1 MNKWLLLA
9 LLSTSA
15 QAYEPDRDQIL
26 RFEPSPFQNIE
37 LNCQRDKDVV
47 PRRSDLLLDHY
58 ALLAADNGERVATV
72 TVTNSAGGQRM
83 FNQEHIVAIMA
94 DCSRIYPLSFELTL
108 GAGQQET
115 FQIYFGR
122 RAQPVLQLISNN

>member
-1 MNKWLLLA
+1 MNKWWLLA
-9 LLSTSA
+9 LLSTGA
-15 QAYEPDRDQIL
+15 QAYEPDKDQVL
-26 RFEPSPFQNIE
+26 RFEPSPFQNVE

-58 ALLAADNGERVATV
+58 ALLASDNGERMATI
-72 TVTNSAGGQRM
+72 TVTNGAGGQRM
-83 FNQEHIVAIMA
+83 FNQEHLVAIMA

-122 RAQPVLQLISNN
+122 RAQPVLQIISNN

>member
-1 MNKWLLLA
+1 MKKWLLLA

-15 QAYEPDRDQIL
+15 QAYEPDRDQVL
-26 RFEPSPFQNIE
+26 RFEPSPFQNVE

-58 ALLAADNGERVATV
+58 ALLASDNGERMATI
-72 TVTNSAGGQRM
+72 TVTNGAGGQRM
-83 FNQEHIVAIMA
+83 FNQEHLVAIMA

>member
-15 QAYEPDRDQIL
+15 QAYEPDRDQVL
-26 RFEPSPFQNIE
+26 RFEPSPFQNVE

-58 ALLAADNGERVATV
+58 ALLASDNGERMATI
-72 TVTNSAGGQRM
+72 TVTNGAGGQRM
-83 FNQEHIVAIMA
+83 FNQEHLVAIMA

-122 RAQPVLQLISNN
+122 RAQPILQLISNN

>member
-1 MNKWLLLA
+1 MKKWLLLA
-9 LLSTSA
+9 LLSTSVN
-15 QAYEPDRDQIL
+15 AYEPDRDQVL
-26 RFEPSPFQNIE
+26 QFEPSPFQNVE

-58 ALLAADNGERVATV
+58 ALLASDNGERMATI
-72 TVTNSAGGQRM
+72 TVTNGAGGQRM
-83 FNQEHIVAIMA
+83 FNQEHLVAIMA

>member
-1 MNKWLLLA
+1 MNKCLLLA
-9 LLSTSA
+9 LLSINVS
-15 QAYEPDRDQIL
+15 AYEPDRDQVL
-26 RFEPSPFQNIE
+26 RFEPSPFQNLE

-58 ALLAADNGERVATV
+58 ALLASDNGERVATI
-72 TVTNSAGGQRM
+72 TVTNGAGGQRM
-83 FNQEHIVAIMA
+83 FNQEHLVAIMA

>member
-1 MNKWLLLA
+1 MKKWLLLA

-15 QAYEPDRDQIL
+15 QAYEPDRDQVL
-26 RFEPSPFQNIE
+26 KFEPSPFQNIE

-47 PRRSDLLLDHY
+47 PRRSDLILDNY
-58 ALLAADNGERVATV
+58 ALLAADNGERVAVV
-72 TVTNSAGGQRM
+72 TLTNGAGGQRM
-83 FNQEHIVAIMA
+83 FNQEHLVAIMA

>member
-1 MNKWLLLA
+1 MNKCLLLA
-9 LLSTSA
+9 LLSINVS
-15 QAYEPDRDQIL
+15 AYEPDRDQVL
-26 RFEPSPFQNIE
+26 RFELSPFQNLE

-58 ALLAADNGERVATV
+58 ALLASDNGERVATI
-72 TVTNSAGGQRM
+72 TVTNGAGGQRM
-83 FNQEHIVAIMA
+83 FNQEHLVAIMA

>member
-1 MNKWLLLA
+1 MKKWLLLA

-15 QAYEPDRDQIL
+15 QAYEPDRDQVL
-26 RFEPSPFQNIE
+26 RFEPSPFQNVE

-47 PRRSDLLLDHY
+47 PRRSDLQLDHY
-58 ALLAADNGERVATV
+58 ALLASDNGERMATI

-83 FNQEHIVAIMA
+83 FNQEHLVAIMA

>member
-15 QAYEPDRDQIL
+15 QAYEPDRDQVL
-26 RFEPSPFQNIE
+26 RFEPSPFQNLE

-58 ALLAADNGERVATV
+58 ALLASDNGERVATI
-72 TVTNSAGGQRM
+72 TVTNGAGGQRM
-83 FNQEHIVAIMA
+83 FNQEHLVAIMA

>member
-1 MNKWLLLA
+1 MNKWLVLA
-9 LLSTSA
+9 LLSTCA
-15 QAYEPDRDQIL
+15 QAYEPDRDQVL
-26 RFEPSPFQNIE
+26 RFEPSPFQNVE

-47 PRRSDLLLDHY
+47 PRRSDLLLNHY
-58 ALLAADNGERVATV
+58 ALLASDNGERMATI
-72 TVTNSAGGQRM
+72 TVTNGAGGQRM
-83 FNQEHIVAIMA
+83 FNQEHLVAIMA

>member
-15 QAYEPDRDQIL
+15 QAYEPDRDQVL
-26 RFEPSPFQNIE
+26 RFEPSPFQNLE

-58 ALLAADNGERVATV
+58 ALLASENGERVATI
-72 TVTNSAGGQRM
+72 TVTNGAGGQRM

>member
-1 MNKWLLLA
+1 MNKCLLLA
-9 LLSTSA
+9 LLSINVS
-15 QAYEPDRDQIL
+15 AYEPDRDQVL
-26 RFEPSPFQNIE
+26 RFEPSPFQNLE
-37 LNCQRDKDVV
+37 LNCQRDKDVA

-58 ALLAADNGERVATV
+58 ALLASDNGERVATI
-72 TVTNSAGGQRM
+72 TVTNGAGGQRM
-83 FNQEHIVAIMA
+83 FNQEHLVAIMA

>member
-1 MNKWLLLA
+1 MKKCLLLA
-9 LLSTSA
+9 LLSNTA

-26 RFEPSPFQNIE
+26 RFEPSPFQNLE
-37 LNCQRDKDVV
+37 LSCQRDKDVV
-47 PRRSDLLLDHY
+47 PRRSDLILDHY
-58 ALLAADNGERVATV
+58 ALLAADNGERVATI
-72 TVTNSAGGQRM
+72 TVTNGAGGQRM

-108 GAGQQET
+108 GAGEQET

>member
-1 MNKWLLLA
+1 MKSWLLLA
-9 LLSTSA
+9 LLTASA

-47 PRRSDLLLDHY
+47 PRRSDLQLDHY
-58 ALLAADNGERVATV
+58 ALLASDNGERVATI
-72 TVTNSAGGQRM
+72 TLTNAAGGQRM

-94 DCSRIYPLSFELTL
+94 DCSRIYPLAFELTL
-108 GAGQQET
+108 AAGQRET
-115 FQIYFGR
+115 VQIYFGR
-122 RAQPVLQLISNN
+122 RAQPVLQLISSN

>member
-26 RFEPSPFQNIE
+26 RFEPSPFQNVE

-58 ALLAADNGERVATV
+58 ALLAADNGERVATI
-72 TVTNSAGGQRM
+72 TVTNGAGGQRM
-83 FNQEHIVAIMA
+83 FNQEHLVAIMA

-108 GAGQQET
+108 AAGQQET

-122 RAQPVLQLISNN
+122 RAQPVLQIISNN

>member
-1 MNKWLLLA
+1 MNKWWLLA
-9 LLSTSA
+9 LLSTGA
-15 QAYEPDRDQIL
+15 QAYEPDREQVL
-26 RFEPSPFQNIE
+26 RFEPSPFQNVE

-58 ALLAADNGERVATV
+58 ALLASDNGERMATI
-72 TVTNSAGGQRM
+72 TVTNGAGGQRM
-83 FNQEHIVAIMA
+83 FNQEHLVAIMA

-122 RAQPVLQLISNN
+122 RAQPVLQIISNN

>member
-1 MNKWLLLA
+1 MKKCLLLA

-37 LNCQRDKDVV
+37 LNCQRDRDVV
-47 PRRSDLLLDHY
+47 PRRSDLILDHY
-58 ALLAADNGERVATV
+58 ALLAADNGERVATI
-72 TVTNSAGGQRM
+72 TVTNGAGGQRM

-108 GAGQQET
+108 GAGEQET

>member
-1 MNKWLLLA
+1 MKKWLLLA
-9 LLSTSA
+9 LLSTSV
-15 QAYEPDRDQIL
+15 QAYEPDRDQVL
-26 RFEPSPFQNIE
+26 RFEPSPFQNLE
-37 LNCQRDKDVV
+37 LNCKRDKDVV

-58 ALLAADNGERVATV
+58 ALLAADNGERVATI
-72 TVTNSAGGQRM
+72 TVTNGAGGQRM

>member
-15 QAYEPDRDQIL
+15 QAYEPDRDQVL
-26 RFEPSPFQNIE
+26 RFEPSPFQNLE

-58 ALLAADNGERVATV
+58 ALLASDNGERMATI
-72 TVTNSAGGQRM
+72 TVTNGAGGQRM
-83 FNQEHIVAIMA
+83 FNQEHLVAIMA

-122 RAQPVLQLISNN
+122 RAQPILQLISNN

>member
-94 DCSRIYPLSFELTL
+94 DCTRIYPLSFELTL

>member
-15 QAYEPDRDQIL
+15 QAYEPDRDQVL
-26 RFEPSPFQNIE
+26 RFEPSPFQNLE

-58 ALLAADNGERVATV
+58 ALLASDNGERMATI
-72 TVTNSAGGQRM
+72 TVTNGAGGQRM
-83 FNQEHIVAIMA
+83 FNQEHLVAIMA

>member
-1 MNKWLLLA
+1 MKKWLLPVLVSA
-9 LLSTSA
+9 ST

-26 RFEPSPFQNIE
+26 RFEPSPFQNTE

-47 PRRSDLLLDHY
+47 PRRSDLVLDHY

-108 GAGQQET
+108 AAGQQET

-122 RAQPVLQLISNN
+122 RAQPVLQLISSH

>member
-1 MNKWLLLA
+1 MKKWLLLA

-15 QAYEPDRDQIL
+15 QAYEPDRDQVL
-26 RFEPSPFQNIE
+26 RFEPSPFQNVE
-37 LNCQRDKDVV
+37 LNCQRDKDIV

-58 ALLAADNGERVATV
+58 ALLASDNGERMATI
-72 TVTNSAGGQRM
+72 TVTNGAGGQRM
-83 FNQEHIVAIMA
+83 FNQEHLVAIMA

>member
-1 MNKWLLLA
+1 MKKWLLPVLVSA
-9 LLSTSA
+9 ST

-26 RFEPSPFQNIE
+26 RFEPSPFQNTE

-47 PRRSDLLLDHY
+47 PRRSDLVLDHY

-94 DCSRIYPLSFELTL
+94 DCGRIYPLSFELTL
-108 GAGQQET
+108 AAGQQET

-122 RAQPVLQLISNN
+122 RAQPVFQLISSH

>member
-1 MNKWLLLA
+1 MKSWLLLA
-9 LLSTSA
+9 LLTASA

-47 PRRSDLLLDHY
+47 PRRSDLQLDHY
-58 ALLAADNGERVATV
+58 ALLASDNGERVATI
-72 TVTNSAGGQRM
+72 TLTNAAGGQRM

-94 DCSRIYPLSFELTL
+94 DCSRIYPLAFELTL
-108 GAGQQET
+108 AAGQQET
-115 FQIYFGR
+115 VQIYFGR
-122 RAQPVLQLISNN
+122 RAQPVLQLISSN

>member
-15 QAYEPDRDQIL
+15 QAYEPDRDQVL
-26 RFEPSPFQNIE
+26 KFEPSPFQNVE

-58 ALLAADNGERVATV
+58 ALLASDNGERVATI
-72 TVTNSAGGQRM
+72 TVTNGAGGQRM
-83 FNQEHIVAIMA
+83 FNQEHLVAIMA

>member
-9 LLSTSA
+9 LMSTSA
-15 QAYEPDRDQIL
+15 QAYEPDRDQVL
-26 RFEPSPFQNIE
+26 RFEPSPFQNVE

-58 ALLAADNGERVATV
+58 ALLASDNGERMATI
-72 TVTNSAGGQRM
+72 TVTNGAGGQRM
-83 FNQEHIVAIMA
+83 FNQEHLVAIMA

>member
-1 MNKWLLLA
+1 MKQWLLIA
-9 LLSTSA
+9 LLSASV

-37 LNCQRDKDVV
+37 LNCHPQKDVV
-47 PRRSDLLLDHY
+47 PRRSDLILDHY
-58 ALLAADNGERVATV
+58 ALLAADNGERVATI

-108 GAGQQET
+108 AAGQQET